1 MDPATDPATASPAL
15 ESLNLFPLHEVLVP
29 GAALGLRVFEAR
41 YLDLVRECGRSGSG
55 FGVCLILAGSESG
68 APATSAAFGTE
79 AVIED
84 FGSDAT
90 GVLTL
95 QVRGH
100 RRFRVQ
106 HVRVRDNGRQV
117 AEVSWCEADPVQ
129 PLRPE
134 HGLLAVLLQSLLDR
148 FGGEHAMAPSALL
161 DDASWVSWR
170 LAELLPLDDAQ
181 RLRLLQIDD
190 PNTRLDQVLALLP

>member
-1 MDPATDPATASPAL
+1 MATTAPTESPAL
-15 ESLNLFPLHEVLVP
+15 VSLNVFPLHTVLVP
-29 GAALGLRVFEAR
+29 GALLGLRVFEAR
-41 YLDLVRECGRSGSG
+41 YLDMVRECGRNGVG
-55 FGVCLILAGSESG
+55 FGVCLILDGEEAG

-84 FGSDAT
+84 FGSDAA

-95 QVRGH
+95 QVRGA

-106 HVRVRDNGRQV
+106 RVWVRDNGRQV
-117 AEVSWCEADPVQ
+117 ADVNWCDAEVMQ
-129 PLRPE
+129 QLRPE

-161 DDASWVSWR
+161 DDANWVSWR
-170 LAELLPLDDAQ
+170 LAELLPLENPL
-181 RLRLLQIDD
+181 RLQLLQIDD
-190 PNTRLDQVLALLP
+190 PHQRLERVLALLP